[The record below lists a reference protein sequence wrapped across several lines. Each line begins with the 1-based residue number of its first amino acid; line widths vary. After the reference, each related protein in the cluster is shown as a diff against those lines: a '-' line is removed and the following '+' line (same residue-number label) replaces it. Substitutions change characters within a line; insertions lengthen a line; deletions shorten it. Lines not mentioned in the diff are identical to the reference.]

1 MSWFRRRRPSARS
14 PRRVLVAFAG
24 EQLDPVV
31 LDAALRIA
39 RAEDATLVP
48 AYLIVVPLTRAFDS
62 PLVDEVS
69 RALPLLEAIEQEA
82 GRAGVAVDGRMERGR
97 SVRDALTRL
106 WMEEHFDRIVLPAAG
121 NGRGGFDERDLAW
134 VLTHAPTETMV
145 LRPAPPEA
153 A

>member
-1 MSWFRRRRPSARS
+1 
-14 PRRVLVAFAG
+14 VLVAFSE

-39 RAEDATLVP
+39 RAEEATLVP

-62 PLVDEVS
+62 PLVEEVTT
-69 RALPLLEAIEQEA
+69 ALPVLEAIEQEA
-82 GRAGVAVDGRMERGR
+82 HRAGVAVDGRMERGR

-106 WMEEHFDRIVLPAAG
+106 WTEEHFDRIVLPAAR
-121 NGRGGFDERDLAW
+121 NGRGGLDERDLAW